1 MAVTLTKEFWTNLVL
16 FVVACLALGLSIW
29 AFATGCKKDGFG
41 NSNANLICDFSLE
54 NPIQVNTISGGCSTS
69 DVNGVIK
76 FINDNFH
83 RDIYGDCRKGSFYKL
98 DLSDDDAKKICN
110 YIIN

>member
-1 MAVTLTKEFWTNLVL
+1 MRHDHEWIFLGMGILICIIIGLVVL
-16 FVVACLALGLSIW
+16 MFI
-29 AFATGCKKDGFG
+29 KIRNEKFG
-41 NSNANLICDFSLE
+41 NSNANLICDFSLDNE
-54 NPIQVNTISGGCSTS
+54 IQVNYESGGCSTGVNG
-69 DVNGVIK
+69 VNGVIK

-83 RDIYGDCRKGSFYKL
+83 RDISGDCRKDSFYKL

>member
-1 MAVTLTKEFWTNLVL
+1 MAVTLTKEFQTNLLL
-16 FVVACLALGLSIW
+16 FVVASVALGLQIW
-29 AFATGCKKDGFG
+29 ALATPCKKDKFG
-41 NSNANLICDFSLE
+41 NSNSNLICDF
-54 NPIQVNTISGGCSTS
+54 NNTYPIQVNTKSGGCSTS

-83 RDIYGDCRKGSFYKL
+83 RDISGDCRKGSFYKL
-98 DLSDDDAKKICN
+98 DLSEDDAKKICN